1 MRRLA
6 LWLYRSLIHAR
17 CRECSADELRRS
29 ALVFAPHPD
38 DETLGCGGTIL
49 RKKAAGAKVQIVLLT
64 DGSSAFPGLIA
75 PDELTKLRY
84 TELLDAAPALGV
96 AKDDVFFLGFKDGR
110 LSEHIAE
117 GTDRIAELLTREQ
130 PAEIYVP
137 YHRDPPPDHQATT
150 QIALAAARRVLPQ
163 VIVYEY
169 PVWFWYH
176 WPIIPAEGGVRG
188 KLHSVRNGG
197 RTGRHSLREFRC
209 CVSMAEQREGKRKA
223 LDQHRSQMTQLVAD
237 PNWKTL
243 PSVANGDWL
252 ECFFQGRE
260 IFYRHGLDGST

>member
-6 LWLYRSLIHAR
+6 RWLYRSLIHAR
-17 CRECSADELRRS
+17 CQEVTTDELRRP

-49 RKKAAGAKVQIVLLT
+49 RKRSAGARVQIVLMT

-75 PDELTKLRY
+75 PEELTRLRY
-84 TELLDAAPALGV
+84 AELLEAAATLEV
-96 AKDDVFFLGFKDGR
+96 SEDDVFFLHFKDGQ
-110 LSEHIAE
+110 LSEHITEA
-117 GTDRIAELLTREQ
+117 TDRVAELLTREK

-137 YHRDPPPDHQATT
+137 YHLDPPPDHQATT
-150 QIALAAARRVLPQ
+150 QIALAAARRVLPG

-176 WPIIPAEGGVRG
+176 WPIIPADAGLRG
-188 KLHSVRNGG
+188 QYRSARDGLR
-197 RTGRHSLREFRC
+197 RGRHSAREFRC
-209 CVSMAEQREGKRKA
+209 VVPMAELRELKRRA
-223 LDQHRSQMTQLVAD
+223 LDCHRTQMVQLVPD

-243 PSVANGDWL
+243 PSVADGAWL

-260 IFYRHGLDGST
+260 VFYRHGL